1 MAEGAITKKPLNFK
15 MGLLENLKKIEAGK
29 NPGTIYVTTDEK
41 AMYLDIEAGKRI
53 RLGSAIRVVDNIP
66 ALTALQP
73 WEEGAL
79 YYAAEEDVMVIYH
92 FNETENKH
100 EFLHVNKKVHGT
112 VAQLV
117 EDLAAEKV
125 TLANLVA
132 LVGTVKDLPIFS
144 TGETDK
150 TVHNALLKLHN
161 RVNALETVVGDA
173 NNGLVKDVAAL
184 KTTVGDAENGLV
196 KQVAD
201 LEEAVGDLNLG
212 DVAGDLTALGV
223 RVGTLE
229 TWRGTHTQEY
239 NTLVGR
245 VDAHDQT
252 ITTLATK
259 EELKSAKSD
268 LQNKID
274 AVDELADGIK
284 SDLAGEVARATN
296 EEARLA
302 GLIGEHDTRLTA
314 TEGVANA
321 AKAKADTNAQ
331 DISRISGVVG
341 DANSGLVKKV
351 ADLESYKTSSSTDIA
366 TIKAN
371 ITALGEKDAAIEGRL
386 NGHDTTLGELAA
398 ADATL
403 EGKITSGDD
412 AVKELLNSAKT
423 ELQDNIDG
431 LSGTV
436 NQLKLNLEAADKKL
450 GEDIAAVAK
459 DLADTTT
466 ELTGSIGA
474 NTQAITDINTV
485 IGDDNSGIK
494 KDIKDLKAE
503 DSGIK
508 QRLNALESLTG
519 DSGLS
524 KLVEDLQ
531 NNKADKTALAE
542 EIGKVNKAITDHATE
557 ADGKYVD
564 KTSYASDKQNLS
576 NQISG
581 VSTQLSTF
589 VNTTAPATYATITS
603 LNESVETINGSIDGV
618 SGRVTTLEG
627 TVGNAST
634 GLVKKVND
642 IDGTV
647 SGHTTSIGTLN
658 TTTAGHTTALNN
670 ILNGTA
676 IDSFKDTEDEFA
688 KVRKEITDSFAA
700 NDALVFKGVL
710 ASGTHANPNGIKS
723 GWTYKASSDGDFTLG
738 GTEFKDCKTGDLFI
752 YVDGTWQ
759 YVPSGNEDR
768 DTISLKNNGAN
779 LYLHSVEN
787 NVAGGVTFVKT
798 AGTAIEIT
806 PTEGQIAIGMFW
818 DTFE

>member
-15 MGLLENLKKIEAGK
+15 MGLLENLKKIEAGQ

-53 RLGSAIRVVDNIP
+53 RLGSAIRVVQSLP
-66 ALTALQP
+66 ELATLQP

-79 YYAAEEDVMVIYH
+79 YYAALEDVMVIYH

-132 LVGTVKDLPIFS
+132 LVGTITDLPIFS
-144 TGETDK
+144 TGDTDK

-184 KTTVGDAENGLV
+184 KTTVGDADSGLV
-196 KQVAD
+196 KKVTD

-212 DVAGDLTALGV
+212 DVADDLTALGV
-223 RVGTLE
+223 RVGNLE
-229 TWRGTHTQEY
+229 TWKTNHTTAY
-239 NTLVGR
+239 NTLKDR
-245 VDAHDQT
+245 VDGHDAT
-252 ITTLATK
+252 IATLATK
-259 EELKSAKSD
+259 NELSSAQSD
-268 LQNKID
+268 LQGKID
-274 AVDELADGIK
+274 AANQLINGTK
-284 SDLAGEVARATN
+284 SDLAGEVTRAQAKEN
-296 EEARLA
+296 ELA
-302 GLIGEHDTRLTA
+302 GLIGGLDTRLDA
-314 TEGVANA
+314 TETVANT
-321 AKAKADTNAQ
+321 AKDKANTNAQ
-331 DISRISGVVG
+331 DISRISGIVE
-341 DANSGLVKKV
+341 DEDSGLVKRV
-351 ADLESYKTSSSTDIA
+351 TDLESYKASSSSDIA
-366 TIKAN
+366 GIKAN
-371 ITALGEKDAAIEGRL
+371 IATLQGEDTAIKGRL
-386 NGHDTTLGELAA
+386 DAHDKTLGELAA

-403 EGKITSGDD
+403 SEAITSGDN
-412 AVKELLNSAKT
+412 AVKGLLTEAKT
-423 ELQDNIDG
+423 ELQNNINS
-431 LSGTV
+431 LSNTV
-436 NQLKLNLEAADKKL
+436 NQLDIDLKKADENLGKEID
-450 GEDIAAVAK
+450 AVEK
-459 DLADTTT
+459 SLSDTRT

-474 NTQAITDINTV
+474 NTQAIADINTV

-494 KDIKDLKAE
+494 KDIKDLKEE

-519 DSGLS
+519 DAGLS
-524 KLVEDLQ
+524 KKVTDLE
-531 NNKADKTALAE
+531 NNKADKTELAE
-542 EIGKVNKAITDHATE
+542 EIGKVNKAITDHAAE

-564 KTSYASDKQNLS
+564 KTSYATDKQNLS

-581 VSTQLSTF
+581 VSTQLTTF
-589 VNTTAPATYATITS
+589 VDTTAPATYATITS
-603 LNESVETINGSIDGV
+603 LNDSVSTINGSIDGV
-618 SGRVTTLEG
+618 SDRVSDLEG

-642 IDGTV
+642 IDGIV
-647 SGHTTSIGTLN
+647 GGHTTSINTLN
-658 TTTAGHTTALNN
+658 STTQGHTTTLNG
-670 ILNGTA
+670 ILNGAA

-688 KVRKEITDSFAA
+688 KVRQEITDSFAA

-710 ASGTHANPNGIKS
+710 ASGTHENPNGIKS
-723 GWTYKASSDGDFTLG
+723 GWTYKASSDGNFKLG
-738 GTEFKDCKTGDLFI
+738 TQTFEDCKTGDLFI

-768 DTISLKNNGAN
+768 DTISLKNDGAN

-798 AGTAIEIT
+798 ADTAIEIT
-806 PTEGQIAIGMFW
+806 PTDGQIAIGMFW